1 MKKTILSAVLLSLIL
16 AVSSSSQ
23 TLDAAA
29 RKEIG
34 ESIAERLETLYV
46 FPEKGKELA
55 AQMRAS
61 FAGGVFDSASTPA
74 ALAEALNA
82 ELKKANDGHL
92 YVRYSGNADGPS
104 PQPGMRMV
112 RRMPGGPA
120 SDEDRRNNFGLRRV
134 EQLEGNIGYL
144 DVGGFTSGEEAR
156 VATTAAMQFLAHADA
171 IIIDLRQCPGGSVDA
186 VNYLASYFF
195 GPEPRELMNRYDRPS
210 NERTVST
217 TVDVPG
223 ARFPEKGLYL
233 LTSGRTGS
241 ACESFAF
248 TLQQWGRGVVVGE
261 RSGGAGNNN
270 ALVPVGHGLTLSVS
284 VGTATHPKSGKGF
297 DGVGVQPDIVA
308 PTDRARDVGHAA
320 ALQELGRTA
329 QDGATQV
336 RALEREWLDAYESRD
351 AKAMKRIVADDFVI
365 LFPDGKS
372 QSKADILAQ
381 LEGGLASS
389 RPSPKF
395 HTEDVLA
402 RGYGDTVVLTGKV
415 ITTMQRKDGPA
426 STSVMRYTDTYV
438 RRNGRWQVVASHLSN
453 GS

>member
-1 MKKTILSAVLLSLIL
+1 MRKTILSVLLFSFVLSVPSR
-16 AVSSSSQ
+16 AQ

-34 ESIAERLETLYV
+34 AAIAERLETMYV

-55 AQMRAS
+55 AQMRAA
-61 FAGGVFDSASTPA
+61 FASGKFDSATTPS

-92 YVRYSGNADGPS
+92 YVRASDAGGSS
-104 PQPGMRMV
+104 PQPTMRMV

-134 EQLEGNIGYL
+134 ERLEGNIGYL

-156 VATTAAMQFLAHADA
+156 AAATAAMQFLEHTDA
-171 IIIDLRQCPGGSVDA
+171 MIIDLRHCPGGSVDA

-223 ARFPEKGLYL
+223 TRFPEKGLFL
-233 LTSGRTGS
+233 LTSSRTGS

-248 TLQQWGRGVVVGE
+248 TLQQWGRGTVVGE

-270 ALVPVGHGLTLSVS
+270 ALMPVGHGLTLSVS
-284 VGTATHPKSGKGF
+284 VGTATHPKSGKGW
-297 DGVGVQPDIVA
+297 DAVGVQPDVA
-308 PTDRARDVGHAA
+308 VPSDRARDAAHAA
-320 ALQELGRTA
+320 ALQKLGRATL
-329 QDGATQV
+329 DGATQV
-336 RALEREWLDAYESRD
+336 RALEREWLDAYEARD
-351 AKAMKRIVADDFVI
+351 SKAMNRIVADDFVI

-372 QSKADILAQ
+372 QTKADILAH
-381 LEGGLASS
+381 LDRGRSSS
-389 RPSPKF
+389 RPAPKF

-415 ITTMQRKDGPA
+415 ITTMQKKDGPP
-426 STSVMRYTDTYV
+426 STSTSLYTDTYV